1 MLKKLLYSLLKPLYL
16 LLEPLTYKV
25 FPALG
30 VGLIIFTFIFGIVEV
45 AKPDLEEPLVPYA
58 NKANVVLT
66 KYLPTLEIPYLKWND
81 EWSKGK
87 FPRKLIGE

>member
-1 MLKKLLYSLLKPLYL
+1 M
-16 LLEPLTYKV
+16 ETLTNKII
-25 FPALG
+25 PALC
-30 VGLIIFTFIFGIVEV
+30 VGLIIFTFVFGIVEV

>member
-1 MLKKLLYSLLKPLYL
+1 M
-16 LLEPLTYKV
+16 ETLTNKV

-30 VGLIIFTFIFGIVEV
+30 IGLIVFTLCFGIAEII
-45 AKPDLEEPLVPYA
+45 KPDLEEPLVPYA

-66 KYLPTLEIPYLKWND
+66 KYLPNWNIPYLKWND

>member
-1 MLKKLLYSLLKPLYL
+1 M
-16 LLEPLTYKV
+16 ETLTNKII
-25 FPALG
+25 PALG
-30 VGLIIFTFIFGIVEV
+30 VGLIIFTFVFGIAEV
-45 AKPDLEEPLVPYA
+45 IKPDLVEPLVPYA

-66 KYLPTLEIPYLKWND
+66 KYLPNWNIPYFKWND